1 MKKSYVVGLLAV
13 GLMFVV
19 MIVAGII
26 QDHRTKKAQ
35 VRECAAKTMVAA
47 GCTEVDS
54 DYIPPLPGQND
65 LLHSGDKVDTSYIE
79 AASDIVSQMTGSKVD
94 GQALF
99 SKLTGNVLNNAK
111 FYIAST
117 TISGRDAEVNV
128 HIYYGDHE
136 GDVVLEYF
144 YYDGEWVLS
153 NTMDAVSD
161 VMIDGQSYDSL
172 EESAIDKIVSQMKT
186 I

>member
-1 MKKSYVVGLLAV
+1 MKKSYVVGLIAV

-19 MIVAGII
+19 MIIAGII

-35 VRECAAKTMVAA
+35 VRQCAVKTLVAA

-54 DYIPPLPGQND
+54 DYVPPLPGQEE
-65 LLHSGDKVDTSYIE
+65 LLHSGDEIDTSYIE
-79 AASDIVSQMTGSKVD
+79 AASDLVSQMTGSKVD
-94 GQALF
+94 GQLLF
-99 SKLTGNVLNNAK
+99 TQLAGKVLNKAK
-111 FYIAST
+111 FCITST
-117 TISGRDAEVNV
+117 KISGRDAEVNV

-144 YYDGEWVLS
+144 YYDGEWMLS
-153 NTMDAVSD
+153 NTLDAVSD
-161 VMIDGQSYDSL
+161 IMVDGQSYDSL
-172 EESAIDKIVSQMKT
+172 QESAFDQIVSQMKT